1 MAGPHRKRVVFAGVV
16 AVAVWATILVLLIEL
31 FLSLSL

>member
-16 AVAVWATILVLLIEL
+16 GGPVWATTLVLLIEL
-31 FLSLSL
+31 FVSRPV